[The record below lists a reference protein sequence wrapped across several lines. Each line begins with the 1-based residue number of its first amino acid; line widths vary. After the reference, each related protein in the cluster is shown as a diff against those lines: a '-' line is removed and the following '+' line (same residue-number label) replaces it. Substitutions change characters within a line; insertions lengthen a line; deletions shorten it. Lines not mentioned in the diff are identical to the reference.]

1 MRLVRHR
8 PPLAACRNPGR
19 LRRGATA
26 VEFALVSPVL
36 FLTMIGLVVLGLG
49 IFRYNQ
55 VAALAHA
62 GARWASV
69 HGKNYD
75 SRNHRSSAVTST
87 DLYNEVIKTRAVGF
101 DPSKLTYNLTWSA
114 DRRTVAVTVNYRW
127 LAEAYFGEVMLT
139 STSNALVSN

>member
-1 MRLVRHR
+1 MRLVRYR
-8 PPLAACRNPGR
+8 PPLAARRNSSR

-36 FLTMIGLVVLGLG
+36 FMTLIGLVVLGLG

>member
-1 MRLVRHR
+1 MRFVRHR

-19 LRRGATA
+19 LRRGATT

-36 FLTMIGLVVLGLG
+36 FLILIGLVVMGLG

-55 VAALAHA
+55 VVALAHA

-75 SRNHRSSAVTST
+75 SRNKRSAAVTT
-87 DLYNEVIKTRAVGF
+87 ADLYNEVIKPRAVGF
-101 DPSKLTYNLTWSA
+101 DPKKLTYDLTWSE

-127 LAEAYFGEVMLT
+127 VAEAFFGEVMFS